1 MSPSLGEVGIS
12 QQMIISFQPLCLN
25 STGLAGN
32 SWNTEITYLR
42 KNFIYWAASGPS
54 CGI

>member
-32 SWNTEITYLR
+32 SWNTEITYLKKKFYLLGCIR
-42 KNFIYWAASGPS
+42 S
-54 CGI
+54 